1 MTRVLIFVFAASV
14 FVPSLSSAW
23 QDFKPKLFAPDKT
36 WVDKTL
42 KGLNLRDKVA
52 QLIKIRVPGRFLNR
66 QSREYLELESQI
78 RRNHVGGVV
87 LFAGNI
93 YESAILLNDLQR
105 MSQLPLLVAADFER
119 GASFRITDT
128 TSFPWTMAIGA
139 TGSEEFAYQQG
150 AITAQEAR
158 ALGVHWVYAPVMD
171 VNNNPDNPVINI
183 RSFGEDP
190 HLVARLGTAFIRGS
204 RDNGV
209 LSTAKHFPGHGDT
222 ATDSHIGLAVIPSDL
237 SRLDAVEFV
246 PFRKAIEAGVD
257 SIMTAHVAVPRVTGE
272 PDVPATLSAK
282 VLTDLLRNRLK
293 FDGLVITDAMEMGG
307 ITTRFG
313 TGKAAIRA
321 VQAGADMLLLPPDTD
336 AAIDEIVRAVGRGEI
351 SERRIDQSVER
362 ILATKSRLR
371 LNEGRTVPIEQ
382 IASIIAAPENQK
394 LAQEIADRSMT
405 LLKDQRNLVP
415 VNPVRPRKIFSL
427 MISTDLDTSPGA
439 LFQTE
444 MRRRFPSIETTS
456 IDPRAPEDLVEKIFK
471 SAARADLIVI
481 STLVRVITGAGG
493 VGLPDKQ
500 RALVERV
507 FRAGKPVIWVTFGNP
522 YVLRSF
528 PGAPTYLCTFSYS
541 DVSYIAA
548 AKALSGE
555 IPISGKMPV
564 SIPGLAKVGNGL
576 QVAALAAAKK

>member
-1 MTRVLIFVFAASV
+1 MSREDV
-14 FVPSLSSAW
+14 
-23 QDFKPKLFAPDKT
+23 KPKLSEPDKA
-36 WVDKTL
+36 WVDNTMKS
-42 KGLNLRDKVA
+42 LNLRDKVA
-52 QLIKIRVPGRFLNR
+52 QLIKIRVAGRFLNR
-66 QSREYLELESQI
+66 RSPEYLALESQI
-78 RRNHVGGVV
+78 RRNHVGGVI

-93 YESAILLNDLQR
+93 YESAILLNELQH

-119 GASFRITDT
+119 GASFRIADT

-209 LSTAKHFPGHGDT
+209 LTTAKHFPGHGDT
-222 ATDSHIGLAVIPSDL
+222 ATDSHIGLAVIPSDQ
-237 SRLDAVEFV
+237 SRLDSVELV
-246 PFRKAIEAGVD
+246 PFRQAIEAGVD
-257 SIMTAHVAVPRVTGE
+257 AIMTAHVAVPRVTGE
-272 PDVPATLSAK
+272 PDIPATLSAK

-307 ITTRFG
+307 ITTRYG

-336 AAIDEIVRAVGRGEI
+336 AAIEEITGAVERGEI
-351 SERRIDQSVER
+351 SEKRIDQSVER

-371 LNEGRTVPIEQ
+371 LQEERTVPIDQ
-382 IASIIAAPENQK
+382 IASIIATPENQK

-405 LLKDQRNLVP
+405 LLKDEGHLVP
-415 VNPVRPRKIFSL
+415 IDPARPRKIFSL
-427 MISTDLDTSPGA
+427 MLSTDLDTSPGA
-439 LFQTE
+439 LFQSE
-444 MRRRFPSIETTS
+444 MRRRFPSIETAS
-456 IDPRAPEDLVEKIFK
+456 MDPRAAENLAERTLK
-471 SAARADLIVI
+471 SAASADLIVV
-481 STLVRVITGAGG
+481 STIVRVITGTGG

-500 RALVERV
+500 RALVERL
-507 FRAGKPVIWVTFGNP
+507 FRAGKPVIWVAFGNP

-528 PGAPTYLCTFSYS
+528 PRAPTYLCTFSYS

-548 AKALSGE
+548 ARALSGE

-576 QVAALAAAKK
+576 QVAALAGAKK